1 VRARSTRRGKTRAR
15 KCSRRDAKGRVRSNA
30 PRSVCAR
37 ACAREPATCPKQ
49 QQRPSL
55 FSEKGCGPSRS
66 GGLSESPKSA
76 FDRTRRVGAWVLPRS
91 RVQLFLR
98 SRSEEYFQVFL
109 GHASIPARRAGTERY
124 RPCRSLSSVIAV
136 PRTDDHDAR

>member
-1 VRARSTRRGKTRAR
+1 VLAERREGKGALECAAERVRA
-15 KCSRRDAKGRVRSNA
+15 C
-30 PRSVCAR
+30 VCAR
-37 ACAREPATCPKQ
+37 TRDVPETATTPVAF
-49 QQRPSL
+49 L
-55 FSEKGCGPSRS
+55 GKGMRTVAFGWTFRI
-66 GGLSESPKSA
+66 GKSA
-76 FDRTRRVGAWVLPRS
+76 FDRTRRVGAWVLAK

-98 SRSEEYFQVFL
+98 SRSKEYFQVFL